1 MAETVVL
8 CAANEVVEGEIKQAS
23 LPDGTNV
30 ALYRV
35 AETIYA
41 TADMCTHGEASL
53 SEEGI
58 INGKIVECTFHFG
71 TFDVTTGQPTGMP
84 CEIPLKTYPVTVVDG
99 KAAANL
105 IRRRAYA
112 RFRTAEVAAEAGLS
126 RGAQLHHFPTKDSL
140 VVATLEYVFEQA
152 QILSRRR
159 ASAVNRPRDLI
170 EAVIEDAKEF
180 FFSEHFMVAI
190 DIVLSTSTDQ
200 AMRRQI
206 LDISRKARRPV
217 EAAWAEALVAGGV
230 PAPVAADIVALTLGI
245 VRGMALRTLWDND
258 PKWFD
263 QLFALWRQMIKV
275 FLEAEHKRDRRR

>member
-1 MAETVVL
+1 MPTRASRIPSTARSARHSVEVARRRTQAERSAETRTRIL
-8 CAANEVVEGEIKQAS
+8 
-23 LPDGTNV
+23 
-30 ALYRV
+30 
-35 AETIYA
+35 
-41 TADMCTHGEASL
+41 
-53 SEEGI
+53 
-58 INGKIVECTFHFG
+58 
-71 TFDVTTGQPTGMP
+71 
-84 CEIPLKTYPVTVVDG
+84 

-105 IRRRAYA
+105 IRKRGYA
-112 RFRTAEVAAEAGLS
+112 RFRTAEVAEEAGLS

-152 QILSRRR
+152 QVLSRRR

-170 EAVIEDAKEF
+170 EAVIEDAREF

-200 AMRRQI
+200 SVRKQI

-217 EAAWAEALVAGGV
+217 ETAWTGALAASGV
-230 PAPVAADIVALTLGI
+230 PGQLASDIVALTLSL

-263 QLFALWRQMIKV
+263 ELFSLWRQMIKV
-275 FLEAEHKRDRRR
+275 FLSDRKPRSRPR

>member
-1 MAETVVL
+1 MSSRTEHAPTPLRTARRLLGPPRRRTQAQRTAETRL
-8 CAANEVVEGEIKQAS
+8 RI
-23 LPDGTNV
+23 L
-30 ALYRV
+30 
-35 AETIYA
+35 
-41 TADMCTHGEASL
+41 
-53 SEEGI
+53 
-58 INGKIVECTFHFG
+58 
-71 TFDVTTGQPTGMP
+71 
-84 CEIPLKTYPVTVVDG
+84 

-105 IRRRAYA
+105 IRRRGYA
-112 RFRTAEVAAEAGLS
+112 RFRTAEVANEAGIS

-159 ASAVNRPRDLI
+159 ATAVNQPRDLI
-170 EAVIEDAKEF
+170 EAVIEDAREF

-200 AMRRQI
+200 AVRRQI

-217 EAAWAEALVAGGV
+217 ETAWTEALAASGV
-230 PAPVAADIVALTLGI
+230 SASIAADIVALTLGV

-263 QLFALWRQMIKV
+263 QLFALWRRMIKV
-275 FLEAEHKRDRRR
+275 FLEQQLPRRRTR